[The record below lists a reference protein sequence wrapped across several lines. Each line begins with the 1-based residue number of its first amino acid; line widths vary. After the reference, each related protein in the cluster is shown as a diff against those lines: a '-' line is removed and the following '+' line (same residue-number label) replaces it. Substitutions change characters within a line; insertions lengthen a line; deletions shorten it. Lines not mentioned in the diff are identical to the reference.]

1 MAAQS
6 SIVFFLKKG
15 ESVAERVFAN
25 KRDKE
30 NAKKMLKISLILH
43 VSTREK
49 EFGFSLSFFLSLARF
64 LSTMV

>member
-1 MAAQS
+1 M
-6 SIVFFLKKG
+6 KKG
-15 ESVAERVFAN
+15 EKE
-25 KRDKE
+25 KE
-30 NAKKMLKISLILH
+30 NTKKMLKISLILH